1 MAEPTYEQVMQALQA
16 ADAAGNTADAQQLAQ
31 MAASMMSKQPAVQ
44 ATAQP
49 AAQKE
54 SETVQGSFGR
64 RLASAADITIG
75 GVLPAIAQTVA
86 YPLARFGGK
95 SPEQAQAATERI
107 VGAIDKPFGK
117 AFGVSNTPEY
127 QTETGRQIV
136 DFIGSNIQKGTKWLS
151 ENTGIP
157 QADIESYL
165 NSAGIA
171 ATPLVKPT
179 LQAAGNVTKE
189 TAATVK
195 AGVQAPFEAQI
206 RARNERLS
214 AEDYARGPQIEA
226 AKEAQ
231 RLGFALKPT
240 DLSPSIG
247 AKLTTSM
254 AGGEGLERI
263 ASANIGNT
271 RKVAL
276 NEMGLPPNTQ
286 LNGITAFSDAR
297 MKVAQPYNEIRS
309 LPTMVADQNTI
320 KALQDLRPDEA
331 LISSSNDAKVINAT
345 IDRSIDKVSAG
356 LDGAQLLKNVQ
367 DLRQRARKTYNNKS
381 ATVEQLDAA
390 DTNLAIANALE
401 TMIESNVTDPK
412 LLTKFRD
419 ARQKMA
425 RTYAYEGAT
434 DFNTGVVDVK
444 RLARIT
450 AKDNTMTGD
459 IASLGKIAGN
469 FPDAFTT
476 QPVKQGVDQ
485 ARIARSGLAG
495 TLGGLAGYALGDNY
509 AGAAVGSLVGAGVGE
524 AAQALAARRM
534 ASPEYQAGLT
544 VQDNRIPVVRQAP
557 VQPPIPQ
564 NRSVVPYQAPVE
576 VLPPAAPQ
584 YQPNFT
590 IPQGTP
596 VRTQAPDVYMDMY
609 LPAPSAEASLGRLRA
624 EDTRRYNVAKAL
636 DEQAAAR
643 AEAAAASQ
651 RAPTRGGVELQINPL
666 TGAPEVA
673 GGIKGATP
681 STFQNYGSTL
691 SSAASKVSEGKMFDM
706 TLAEKA
712 AWKNTQVDLAEVV
725 PGFKALSDK
734 TVAEKM
740 LDRQWIQDAA
750 IKAREKA
757 LAFEQVAMK
766 AKNIQEVNAARAN
779 RERMLDLAEKMDE
792 SLRGARPS
800 TAGKTQGPKTRA
812 AFREGLLSTPTRI
825 ELSGMAKPD

>member
-31 MAASMMSKQPAVQ
+31 MAASMMSRQPAVQ
-44 ATAQP
+44 APAQP
-49 AAQKE
+49 TQKE

-64 RLASAADITIG
+64 RLASAADVTIG
-75 GVLPAIAQTVA
+75 SVLPAIAQTAA
-86 YPLARFGGK
+86 YPLARLGR
-95 SPEQAQAATERI
+95 SPEEAQAATERI
-107 VGAIDKPFGK
+107 VSAIDKPFGK
-117 AFGVSNTPEY
+117 AAGVTNTPEY
-127 QTETGRQIV
+127 QTETGRQIIE
-136 DFIGSNIQKGTKWLS
+136 FIGSNVQKGTKWLADK
-151 ENTGIP
+151 TGLP

-171 ATPLVKPT
+171 ATPLVKPA
-179 LQAAGNVTKE
+179 LNVAGNVARE

-206 RARNERLS
+206 KARNERLS

-240 DLSPSIG
+240 DISSSIG

-254 AGGEGLERI
+254 AGGEGLDRI
-263 ASANIGNT
+263 TAANIQNT

-297 MKVAQPYNEIRS
+297 MKVAQPYNDIRS

-345 IDRSIDKVSAG
+345 IDRSIDKVSNG

-381 ATVEQLDAA
+381 ATVEALDAA

-412 LLTKFRD
+412 LITKFRD

-444 RLARIT
+444 RLAKIT

-476 QPVKQGVDQ
+476 QPIKQGVDQ

-534 ASPEYQAGLT
+534 ANPEYQAGLT
-544 VQDNRIPVVRQAP
+544 VQDNRIPVQREVP

-576 VLPPAAPQ
+576 VLPPAAQQ

-596 VRTQAPDVYMDMY
+596 VATRTPYTPMDTY
-609 LPAPSAEASLGRLRA
+609 LPAPSAEATIARLRA
-624 EDTRRYNVAKAL
+624 EDIRQYNRDKTLNAQREAQ
-636 DEQAAAR
+636 QAAT
-643 AEAAAASQ
+643 EAST

-666 TGAPEVA
+666 TGVPEVA
-673 GGIKGATP
+673 AGIKGATP

-691 SSAASKVSEGKMFDM
+691 SSAANKVSSGKMFDM

-725 PGFKALSDK
+725 PGFKALNEK
-734 TVAEKM
+734 AIAEKM
-740 LDRQWIQDAA
+740 LDRQWIEEAA

-757 LAFEQVAMK
+757 LAFEQVALR
-766 AKNIQEVNAARAN
+766 AKTIQEVNTAKAN

-825 ELSGMAKPD
+825 ELTGMAKPD